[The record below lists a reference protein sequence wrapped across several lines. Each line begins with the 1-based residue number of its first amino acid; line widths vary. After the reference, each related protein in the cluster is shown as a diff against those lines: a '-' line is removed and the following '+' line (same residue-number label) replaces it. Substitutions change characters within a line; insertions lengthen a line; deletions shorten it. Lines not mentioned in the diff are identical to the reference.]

1 MSEYII
7 NTATMDIDRK
17 HPITRCHDCDHFREV
32 CMPDGTNKHRCS
44 GVMAYVERDPMGFRA
59 WPKPKEEA
67 CE

>member
-32 CMPDGTNKHRCS
+32 RMSDGSSQHRCS
-44 GVMAYVERDPMGFRA
+44 GVMAYVEPDPMGFCA
-59 WPKPKEEA
+59 WPNLKEGAE
-67 CE
+67 